1 MPEATVAAWR
11 TAVEA
16 APYVLSGDAVEH
28 EVPPDEL
35 FEKLKP
41 LKDRIA
47 EDIRPGDGDEDQ

>member
-11 TAVEA
+11 TGVER
-16 APYVLSGDAVEH
+16 

-47 EDIRPGDGDEDQ
+47 EDIRPGDGDEDE